1 MRRID
6 ENISVEIK
14 HFPENIEKII
24 AEAALGTFGKKMS
37 DEELENAL
45 PHIFNES
52 VARGHSSLT
61 TMPKMMVK
69 ISGSRVWDYFFT
81 AVPFTRAL
89 MMSTRRV
96 GYKEEDI
103 LIPEG
108 IKDERSIQIYK
119 STAKSQFKVYEEMKG
134 SGVPLDVARRV
145 LGLEFPSY
153 GTYEL
158 SLDTAVELAHLP
170 ESKYLPREI
179 NTIAKKIAEVVAEK
193 APNMYAAKVNCIER
207 FSSNLY
213 PFPNIFSNPDLS
225 KIEPSEIKIDI
236 DDNFWKIK
244 EALEKNYPGD
254 RKYYET
260 LPQETNELINIREP
274 LELSLAAYN
283 ELKRHSTLRI
293 QPESIYNSI
302 DRINR
307 RNIDTCIYKPHE
319 LNSYAEIYKK
329 LIEDSLESYHRLLD
343 QGVEP
348 RDAVYI
354 VPQAIKTRAIIKLD
368 AYNLFHPFGFF
379 GNRLCSKADRELQQF
394 SLNLLKGIE
403 KEEPRL
409 RDTIGPKCKIG
420 ACSEETSC
428 GWVKQFQLWL

>member
-24 AEAALGTFGKKMS
+24 AKAALGTFGKEMS
-37 DEELENAL
+37 DKELENAL

-108 IKDERSIQIYK
+108 IKDERSIQIYE
-119 STAKSQFKVYEEMKG
+119 SIAKSQFKVYEEMIKG
-134 SGVPLDVARRV
+134 GIALDVARRV
-145 LGLEFPSY
+145 LGFEFPSY
-153 GTYEL
+153 GMYEL
-158 SLDTAVELAHLP
+158 SFDTAIELAYS

-179 NTIAKKIAEVVAEK
+179 NTIAKKVSEVVAEK

-213 PFPNIFSNPDLS
+213 PFPNIFSDPDLS
-225 KIEPSEIKIDI
+225 KLELSKIKIDI
-236 DDNFWKIK
+236 DDNFWRKK
-244 EALEKNYPGD
+244 ETLEKNYPGD

-260 LPQETNELINIREP
+260 LPHETNGLINIRAP

-283 ELKRHSTLRI
+283 ELKRHSTLEI
-293 QPESIYNSI
+293 QVESIYNSI

-307 RNIDTCIYKPHE
+307 RNIDTWIYNPHE
-319 LNSYAEIYKK
+319 LNSYADIYKK
-329 LIEDSLESYHRLLD
+329 SIEDSLESYHRLID

-348 RDAVYI
+348 RDADYI
-354 VPQAIKTRAIIKLD
+354 VPQAIKTRVIINLD

-379 GNRLCSKADRELQQF
+379 GNRLCSKADKELQQI
-394 SLNLLKGIE
+394 SLKLLKEIE

>member
-37 DEELENAL
+37 DEKDL
-45 PHIFNES
+45 PYIFNKS

-61 TMPKMMVK
+61 TMPKMIIE
-69 ISGSRVWDYFFT
+69 ISGSRVCDYFFT
-81 AVPFTRAL
+81 AVLFTRAL

-96 GYKEEDI
+96 EYKEEDI

-108 IKDERSIQIYK
+108 IKDERSIQIYE

-134 SGVPLDVARRV
+134 SEVPLDVARRV
-145 LGLEFPSY
+145 LGFEFPSH

-158 SLDTAVELAHLP
+158 SLDTAVELAHL

-179 NTIAKKIAEVVAEK
+179 NTIAKKVSEVVAEK

-213 PFPNIFSNPDLS
+213 PFPNIFSDPDLS
-225 KIEPSEIKIDI
+225 KLELNKIKIDI
-236 DDNFWKIK
+236 DDNFWRKK
-244 EALEKNYPGD
+244 ETLEKNYPGD

-260 LPQETNELINIREP
+260 LPHETNGLINIRAP

-307 RNIDTCIYKPHE
+307 RNIDTCIYKPYE
-319 LNSYAEIYKK
+319 LNSYADIYKK
-329 LIEDSLESYHRLLD
+329 SIEDSLESYHRLID

-354 VPQAIKTRAIIKLD
+354 VPQATKMRATINFD

-379 GNRLCSKADRELQQF
+379 GNRLCSKADKELQQI
-394 SLNLLKGIE
+394 SLNLLKEIE